1 MVKLLGAGRTTV
13 GPDVV
18 YSAVRGGRELF
29 ASTIGVGPDRAR
41 ESTRRLIGALDVE
54 HVVVSGV
61 AGAIHPET
69 EVGTVVVPDVVIDL
83 ETEREFSPHPLGGTC
98 PDGKRGP
105 LVSSG
110 RLVTADHEVRGLVER
125 GVVAIDMESAAVAE
139 VCQASATPW
148 SAIRCVSDRPRD
160 GMIDD
165 SVFQLL
171 DEDGNADVRAALR
184 FVLSHPRRVPDLAR
198 LARDSTTAA
207 RRAAR
212 STLLACE
219 G

>member
-1 MVKLLGAGRTTV
+1 MVKLLGARRTTV

-18 YSAVRGGRELF
+18 HSAVRGGRELF

-41 ESTRRLIGALDVE
+41 ASTRRLLETLDVD
-54 HVVVSGV
+54 HVVVSGI
-61 AGAIHPET
+61 AGAIHPEMA
-69 EVGTVVVPDVVIDL
+69 VGTVVVPDVVIDL
-83 ETEREFSPHPLGGTC
+83 ESGREFIPHPLGGAC
-98 PDGKRGP
+98 PDGAGGR
-105 LVSSG
+105 LATSG
-110 RLVTADHEVRGLVER
+110 RLVVDEGEVRGLVER

-160 GMIDD
+160 GMVDD
-165 SVFQLL
+165 SVLQLL

-184 FVLSHPRRVPDLAR
+184 FVLSHPRRVPDLVR
-198 LARDSTTAA
+198 LGRDSTAAA
-207 RRAAR
+207 RRVAR

-219 G
+219 S